1 MLFLNSHQPPLP
13 PDQVCMLN
21 LVRELGSAACL
32 GLLLNDRWNERKL
45 RLSHPAIRKPTTLD
59 WSYHEFWAW
68 PGALSGLFRE
78 LALAAAL
85 AWTAYQMELEH
96 KRIYH
101 KS

>member
-1 MLFLNSHQPPLP
+1 MDKWLGAISHLF
-13 PDQVCMLN
+13 
-21 LVRELGSAACL
+21 RELSLAAALTQDDC
-32 GLLLNDRWNERKL
+32 NERKL

-59 WSYHEFWAW
+59 WSSHEFWAW